1 MKNKDIANLR
11 EEVNDLENR
20 LQVKVNEL
28 KTTKGQLQIV
38 QSRYEES
45 LEELDQLQSKQVRKA
60 EQIQRDVQDN
70 YEKHINNV
78 KMENLHLKET
88 LREIHTAQ
96 THQKLQS
103 FGRPPTGEMNSEMQ
117 DEEQDEDELIAHFND
132 FDMAELGQH
141 LGSPMLP

>member
-11 EEVNDLENR
+11 EEVSDLENR

-88 LREIHTAQ
+88 LREIHTA
-96 THQKLQS
+96 
-103 FGRPPTGEMNSEMQ
+103 
-117 DEEQDEDELIAHFND
+117 
-132 FDMAELGQH
+132 
-141 LGSPMLP
+141 